1 MNRLNYLQAMQ
12 KQDNP
17 ENDLGKALYRVTQL
31 EAEIERLNKAL
42 EQMREIVGRYYDD
55 CFDVDASDPT
65 AVWGFQWEDGSQVTW
80 NEEAPELAAWL
91 KENR

>member
-42 EQMREIVGRYYDD
+42 EQVKRLIEGRY
-55 CFDVDASDPT
+55 VH
-65 AVWGFQWEDGSQVTW
+65 
-80 NEEAPELAAWL
+80 PELAAWL